1 MANAPN
7 ASTDANA
14 DRMTISVLDY
24 GAVGDGIADD
34 TAAIQAAIDV
44 SIYNGDPSQR
54 AGLHRPVHLPAGQYR
69 ITKTLHLGYG
79 VGGFSSVTLQGDG
92 DAYAGHPAFGGTTLI
107 ADFWDGLAINA
118 QGARGTK
125 IRGLTILGRNR
136 DWILNNDL
144 GGASPLLDDTNPA
157 NWVDP
162 AAPASASSRYAPY
175 AGIAIDCY
183 SGPRPGVSYPDV
195 TYPAFLGSVPQY
207 GKTYSSN
214 VLIEDVTISGFVACD
229 AVQPCDDDANGD
241 FTKLNR
247 VNMDCFVWGVSVG
260 NTQSRNV
267 SIRDVTANRGHCV
280 LTSKT
285 HGRQNGKFQGP
296 ITNLSVGNCTK
307 LFSFGSTS
315 IAAPITFTNC
325 YAENL
330 HQLGD
335 LGLGTASETS
345 VVFQGCKFG
354 FEAQTDARG
363 VPALT
368 VTGDGAAVDLRFE
381 GCTINNVP
389 SVFVVGSPQLKM
401 IGSRVLAL
409 SRKLSALPDRAT
421 ALAHNALAGGVVAGR
436 LDAAPGQSI
445 IYVPFNADTLL
456 QGQPVTAQDGMRLTS
471 RPWCIPNHVRL
482 AQPKDDPHYCPAVKQ
497 ENPRPIAK
505 SSVTTSITGR
515 TLTLTFASRSEGR
528 FVRQGPLPGDVILD
542 DLTRTVF
549 FVKTRDGLTITA
561 EAQNNYKNG
570 QILEPVSMAVG
581 NWYILNA
588 RLYVPDHYFRT
599 DTTASSVA
607 LSNAGSDD
615 GYAAWM
621 PTAIQPGDYAYVA
634 DTVDRWVSPDGAR
647 VVTIVPGTITLA
659 AGAAKTE
666 TRKRIPVFIRGT

>member
-1 MANAPN
+1 M
-7 ASTDANA
+7 
-14 DRMTISVLDY
+14 ISVRDY

-44 SIYNGDPSQR
+44 SIYNGDQSQR

-79 VGGFSSVTLQGDG
+79 VGGFSSVILYGDG

-107 ADFWDGLAINA
+107 ADFWDGPAINV
-118 QGARGTK
+118 QGARGAK

-136 DWILNNDL
+136 DWVLNNDL
-144 GGASPLLDDTNPA
+144 GGANPLLDDTLAWSWMGGDAPLN
-157 NWVDP
+157 
-162 AAPASASSRYAPY
+162 AAGRYCPY
-175 AGIAIDCY
+175 AGISVDAY
-183 SGPRPGVSYPDV
+183 SGPRPLISYPDV
-195 TYPAFLGSVPQY
+195 TYPAFLGSVSQY

-214 VLIEDVTISGFVACD
+214 VLIEDVTISGFVACV

-241 FTKLNR
+241 FTRLNR
-247 VNMDCFVWGVSVG
+247 VHMDYFVWGVSVG

-267 SIRDVTANRGHCV
+267 SLRDLTVNRGHCV
-280 LTSKT
+280 LTSKA

-296 ITNLSVGNCTK
+296 VTNLSVSNCTK

-315 IAAPITFTNC
+315 IAAPLTFTNC

-330 HQLGD
+330 HQIGD

-389 SVFVVGSPQLKM
+389 SVFVVGSPHLKLT
-401 IGSRVLAL
+401 GTRVLPA
-409 SRKLSALPDRAT
+409 SRKENTVSDRAT
-421 ALAHNALAGGVVAGR
+421 ALAHNALAGGVVAGC
-436 LDAAPGQSI
+436 LAAAPGQSI
-445 IYVPFNADTLL
+445 IYAPFNADTLAK
-456 QGQPVTAQDGMRLTS
+456 GETITAQDGMRLTS

-505 SSVTTSITGR
+505 STVTTSITGR

-549 FVKTRDGLTITA
+549 FVKTRDGLSITA

-570 QILEPVSMAVG
+570 QMLEPVSMTVG

-588 RLYVPDHYFRT
+588 RLYVPDQYLRA

-615 GYAAWM
+615 GHAAWM
-621 PTAIQPGDYAYVA
+621 ADPEKISVGDYAYVA
-634 DTVDRWVSPDGAR
+634 DTVDRWIHPDGAR
-647 VVTIVPGTITLA
+647 VVAIVPGIITLA
-659 AGAAKTE
+659 AGAARTE
-666 TRKRIPVFIRGT
+666 TRKRIPVFIRGA